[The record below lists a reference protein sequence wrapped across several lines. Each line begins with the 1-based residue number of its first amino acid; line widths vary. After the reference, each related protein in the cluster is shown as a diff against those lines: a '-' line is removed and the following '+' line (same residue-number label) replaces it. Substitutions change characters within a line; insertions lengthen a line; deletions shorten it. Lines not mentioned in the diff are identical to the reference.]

1 MKQISLVIGL
11 FLSTTA
17 WARESPG
24 FGGVRLVEGTVDFES
39 CLSAP
44 ACAGDFYRFL
54 GQGTLEQ
61 GFAMEGA
68 SVATSAVVNRHT
80 GWVAGGLL
88 HTFPF
93 AGPRENLAGKEENTQ
108 FSPVFPKILAGKLFD
123 RGDAHYAWGI
133 TLLPPV
139 PVNGASALNVG
150 LDASMAKTL
159 DDGSTRVGLDLDF
172 SFVRA
177 RAPVVA
183 SKDQMESA
191 EEEGYENNVKQ
202 EVFDD
207 RCDPDSG
214 CIDTFQI
221 ANLTILGGISWDVN
235 GVLFPYLR
243 GGLAI
248 TNEFLYVQYDDSH
261 WRQFGIQPQVQG
273 GAAWTPAEP
282 VFLSLGGATGLK
294 QANQNPAD
302 KVGLFYKITGAA
314 AYRF

>member
-1 MKQISLVIGL
+1 MIGAL
-11 FLSTTA
+11 IVGILGSTSA

-24 FGGVRLVEGTVDFES
+24 FGGVRLVEGTVDFED
-39 CLSAP
+39 CLQVP
-44 ACAGDFYRFL
+44 ACASDFYRFL

-68 SVATSAVVNRHT
+68 SVATSAIVNRHT

-93 AGPRENLAGKEENTQ
+93 AGPRENLSGKEENTQ
-108 FSPVFPKILAGKLFD
+108 FSPVFPKILGGKRFD
-123 RGDAHYAWGI
+123 RDQMHYALGV
-133 TLLPPV
+133 TMLPPV
-139 PVNGASALNVG
+139 PVNGASALNLGV
-150 LDASMAKTL
+150 DASMAKTL
-159 DDGSTRVGLDLDF
+159 VDGSTRVGVDLDF
-172 SFVRA
+172 TFVRA

-191 EEEGYENNVKQ
+191 EEDGYEDNVSR
-202 EVFDD
+202 EVFES

-214 CIDTFQI
+214 CVDTFTI
-221 ANLTILGGISWDVN
+221 ANLTVLGGISWKVSDVW
-235 GVLFPYLR
+235 FPYLR

-261 WRQFGIQPQVQG
+261 WRQFGVQPQAQG
-273 GAAWTPAEP
+273 GTAWAPADAL
-282 VFLSLGGATGLK
+282 FLSLGGAMGLK

-314 AYRF
+314 AYQF

>member
-1 MKQISLVIGL
+1 MRRFCVVLGLLV
-11 FLSTTA
+11 SSVS

-24 FGGVRLVEGTVDFES
+24 FGGVRLAEGTVDFEG
-39 CLSAP
+39 CLASP
-44 ACAGDFYRFL
+44 DCASEFYRFL

-80 GWVAGGLL
+80 GWIAGGLL

-108 FSPVFPKILAGKLFD
+108 FSPVFPKILGGKRFD
-123 RGDAHYAWGI
+123 RDGTHYAWGV
-133 TLLPPV
+133 TLLPPI
-139 PVNGASALNVG
+139 PVNGASALNLG

-159 DDGSTRVGLDLDF
+159 GDGTTRVGVDLDF
-172 SFVRA
+172 TFVRA

-191 EEEGYENNVKQ
+191 EEEGYENNVKRD
-202 EVFDD
+202 VFED

-214 CIDTFQI
+214 CIDTFKI
-221 ANLTILGGISWDVN
+221 ANLTVLGGISWDLR
-235 GVLFPYLR
+235 GVVFPYLR

-261 WRQFGIQPQVQG
+261 WRQFGLQPQVQG
-273 GAAWTPAEP
+273 GAAWTPTDSI
-282 VFLSLGGATGLK
+282 FLSLGGAAGLK

-314 AYRF
+314 AYQF